1 MSESADSAAGQS
13 SMFFKNWIESFSQI
27 AQAACRYSPET
38 MPPELMRQIRSGL
51 FQAMA
56 KSWEEYM
63 RSPQFLEGMKQTMD
77 NAIAFR
83 KLSTEFFTQARR
95 ETQGTTR
102 ADVDAVLLA
111 VREMESRL
119 TERMDDLAARVNHVE
134 KPAGRARK
142 GTPQAKKTPR
152 RAPAN
157 GRKGTGPK

>member
-13 SMFFKNWIESFSQI
+13 SAFFKNWIESFSQI
-27 AQAACRYSPET
+27 AQAACRYSPES

-56 KSWEEYM
+56 RSWEEYM

-77 NAIAFR
+77 SAIAFR
-83 KLSTEFFTQARR
+83 KLSTEFFNQARR

-134 KPAGRARK
+134 KPAARARRK
-142 GTPQAKKTPR
+142 TSSAKKAPR
-152 RAPAN
+152 RAQSN
-157 GRKGTGPK
+157 GRKEAGSK